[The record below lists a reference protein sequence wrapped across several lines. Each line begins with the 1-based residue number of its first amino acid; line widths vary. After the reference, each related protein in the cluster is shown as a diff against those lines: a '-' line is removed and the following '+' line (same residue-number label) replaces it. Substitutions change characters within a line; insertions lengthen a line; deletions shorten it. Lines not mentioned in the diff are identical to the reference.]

1 MFRRRGKL
9 AIGPRIRGFLWPKGG
24 WRRAASYFLHRVKR
38 LPGSPYSIAAG
49 LACGAAVSF
58 TPFIGLHFF
67 LGALIAWLIGGNLLA
82 SAIGTAIGNPWTFP
96 FIWTW
101 LYQTGAWIISAKA
114 QEGAD
119 DPKFTEI
126 FGRTLE
132 ALLGMDAQY
141 LFEAVAPVFWPMLV
155 SSLPTGLVVWWVFY
169 LPLKYIVRRYQDR
182 RRRRLEGGN
191 GKWESLQ

>member
-96 FIWTW
+96 FIWVLIYRVGLW
-101 LYQTGAWIISAKA
+101 MLGSDVSHALP
-114 QEGAD
+114 EGLSMAY
-119 DPKFTEI
+119 I
-126 FGRTLE
+126 FEEPR
-132 ALLGMDAQY
+132 AILL
-141 LFEAVAPVFWPMLV
+141 PMFLG
-155 SSLPTGLVVWWVFY
+155 SLPTGLVVWLTLFWPVR
-169 LPLKYIVRRYQDR
+169 KIVTNYQMIR
-182 RRRRLEGGN
+182 RRRRERRSVEVGLAPEDVAPED
-191 GKWESLQ
+191 KE